1 VRVRAALR
9 AAAGAAVVAVLAAS
23 CSSDG
28 NEVSVDGSHRYEP
41 GSLTISVGERVSW
54 VNAGSEAHTVT
65 AYEDGLPEGA
75 DYWASGGAP
84 SEEAAREDLAQGLMK
99 EGESFEVTLDEPGTY
114 RYFCIPHEA
123 DGMKGTIVVEG

>member
-1 VRVRAALR
+1 MRASVW
-9 AAAGAAVVAVLAAS
+9 AAAAAAAVVALAS

-28 NEVSVDGSHRYEP
+28 NEVSMDNSHRFEP
-41 GSLTISVGERVSW
+41 GSITISVGGQVSW

-75 DYWASGGAP
+75 HYWASGGAP

-114 RYFCIPHEA
+114 RYFCIPHEG
-123 DGMKGTIVVEG
+123 DDMKGTIVVEG